1 MEIVYKFSKV
11 TVCQTATDASGD
23 YRIKWH
29 SMSITKVG
37 SFQPQDQLSRELA
50 RILRNLGCTLNKF

>member
-1 MEIVYKFSKV
+1 MQIVYKFSKV

-29 SMSITKVG
+29 SMSITSGKWVA
-37 SFQPQDQLSRELA
+37 FNRKINCRE
-50 RILRNLGCTLNKF
+50 NLQEF